1 MIREFLIP
9 ACALTGSI
17 VGLAGAAEPTEGVA
31 KAVSIEFKPM
41 PIVTPEAPQQ
51 AAPEDD
57 ADLATLAARFGEQGS
72 WRWTVQG
79 GFGAEFEET
88 DKRFGLGG
96 LSFSYFVADD
106 FSIDFEF
113 NGLYFDQ
120 PTAENAGGFNFNL
133 LLRRHV
139 LAHDDWSLFVD
150 VGAGVME
157 TSDAVP
163 AGGSSFNFI
172 AQAGGGFSFD
182 ISDEVRLFTGLR
194 LHHISNSRTFDSN
207 PGQDSFYVYAGL
219 SFPF

>member
-1 MIREFLIP
+1 MIRAFLIP
-9 ACALTGSI
+9 ACALTVST
-17 VGLAGAAEPTEGVA
+17 VSLAGAAEPNEGVA
-31 KAVSIEFKPM
+31 KTVSLEFNPT

-51 AAPEDD
+51 AVPQDD
-57 ADLATLAARFGEQGS
+57 ADLATLVARFGEQGS
-72 WRWTVQG
+72 WRWNVQG

-96 LSFSYFVADD
+96 LSFSYFIVDD

-133 LLRRHV
+133 VLRSHI

-150 VGAGVME
+150 VGGGVME

-163 AGGSSFNFI
+163 AGGSSFNFTP
-172 AQAGGGFSFD
+172 QAGLGLTFD
-182 ISDEVRLFTGLR
+182 IGDEARLFTGVR
-194 LHHISNSRTFDSN
+194 WHHISNARTFDNN
-207 PGQDSFYVYAGL
+207 PSQDSFYVYAGL